1 MTSWI
6 GANVW
11 IMVKSPNDT
20 WCKGIVTN
28 ASPDDNNKEWT
39 FEVDVDNLGPHS
51 IKTVSIDSFNL
62 EFESVKRREV
72 ESIDFSKISDM
83 TALTYLNEPEIIE
96 CLRRRYEIDLLYT
109 ATGPILVAV
118 NPYKHLPIYDE
129 DVLEIYFNEGN
140 ARGSPSFSLPPHVF
154 QISDNAYRRMFID
167 KFNPDK
173 RENQSILVNGESG
186 VFITYDTLL

>member
-1 MTSWI
+1 MSSWI

-11 IMVKSPNDT
+11 IMLKTPNDT
-20 WCKGIVTN
+20 WSKGIVLV
-28 ASPDDNNKEWT
+28 ASHDDFSKQWT
-39 FEVDVDNLGPHS
+39 FQVQLVEDTGVHA
-51 IKTVSIDSFNL
+51 IKTVSIDAFDL
-62 EFESVKRREV
+62 EFEWIKRREV
-72 ESIDFSKISDM
+72 GSVEFSKISDM

-109 ATGPILVAV
+109 ATGPILIAV
-118 NPYKHLPIYDE
+118 NPYKYLPIYGE
-129 DVLEIYFNEGN
+129 DVLELYFKEGA

-186 VFITYDTLL
+186 ITYF